1 VKVVIGIDPG
11 VSGGM
16 AAVDVGKREVLCAEP
31 LGYFDSDG
39 KVLSGRVLDG
49 VGVTKFIEMFL
60 SRGDVVDLRVVV
72 ERQQFMRKHD
82 FGTRGFTVAF
92 NYGVL
97 IESVWRARG
106 SSMPIVSSLMT
117 VLPAKWK
124 RAMGL
129 SSDKELSRIVADAV
143 FPGGGERFWMRK
155 GDDGKAE
162 AALLAWYGAKVWGL
176 TVGDGEG

>member
-1 VKVVIGIDPG
+1 MNVVIGIDPG

-16 AAVDVGKREVLCAEP
+16 AAVDVVGREVLCAES
-31 LGYFDSDG
+31 LRHFDRTG
-39 KVLSGRVLDG
+39 KILNGRVLKG
-49 VGVTKFIEMFL
+49 GLVTEFIEVFMN
-60 SRGDVVDLRVVV
+60 GGKGVDVRVVV
-72 ERQQFMRKHD
+72 ERQQFMKKHD
-82 FGTRGFTVAF
+82 FGTGGFAAAF

-106 SSMPIVSSLMT
+106 SSVPVVDSLMT

-124 RAMGL
+124 REMGL

-143 FPGGGERFWMRK
+143 FPGAGGRFWKRK
-155 GDDGKAE
+155 GDDGIAE

-176 TVGDGEG
+176 TVGDGGV